1 MLLYI
6 PGLFAPNPPPNENPP
21 AGLGTS
27 SFFSSIDIYIYIY
40 IIYRIVRLLL
50 YIPGLLA
57 PNPPPNEKP
66 PAGLGASSFFS
77 STLKQC

>member
-40 IIYRIVRLLL
+40 NLQ
-50 YIPGLLA
+50 
-57 PNPPPNEKP
+57 NC
-66 PAGLGASSFFS
+66 SFVTLHTWLI
-77 STLKQC
+77 STKSTTK